1 MKQIIMIAATTAL
14 VACATDPSATTGQQ
28 PDWAGIARDV
38 LGVYGQPATGS
49 STALSDAQIAAG
61 LREALTIGAGHVVTQ
76 LGAVGGFAQ
85 DGKIRIPLPSN
96 LQKVDT
102 ALRMVG
108 RAHLTQDLEARMNR
122 AAEIATPKAK
132 QMFMAAITQ
141 MTLTDVRDIL
151 FGGQQDAA
159 TQYFRRTMGA
169 QLVTTFEPIVGQTL
183 AEAGAIKA
191 FDTAMASYTTLPL
204 VGKVAD
210 DAKANLNAY
219 VANKAV
225 DGVFYYIA
233 QEEAAIRQNPIKR
246 TTELLKVVFGAV

>member
-1 MKQIIMIAATTAL
+1 M
-14 VACATDPSATTGQQ
+14 
-28 PDWAGIARDV
+28 
-38 LGVYGQPATGS
+38 LGGYGQPAMGS
-49 STALSDAQIAAG
+49 RSALSDAQIAAG
-61 LREALTIGAGHVVTQ
+61 LREALTIGSGHVVTQ
-76 LGAVGGFAQ
+76 LGGVGGFNL
-85 DGKIRIPLPSN
+85 DPKIRIALPAN
-96 LQKVDT
+96 LQKVDA

-108 RAHLTQDLEARMNR
+108 MNHLTQDLQTRMNR

-132 QMFMAAITQ
+132 QMFVAAIAQ

-159 TQYFRRTMGA
+159 TQFFRRTMGA
-169 QLVTTFEPIVGQTL
+169 QLVTEFEPIVGQTL

-191 FDTAMASYTTLPL
+191 FDAATARYNALPL
-204 VGKVAD
+204 VGQVTG
-210 DAKANLNAY
+210 DAKANLNTY

-246 TTELLKVVFGAV
+246 TTELLP